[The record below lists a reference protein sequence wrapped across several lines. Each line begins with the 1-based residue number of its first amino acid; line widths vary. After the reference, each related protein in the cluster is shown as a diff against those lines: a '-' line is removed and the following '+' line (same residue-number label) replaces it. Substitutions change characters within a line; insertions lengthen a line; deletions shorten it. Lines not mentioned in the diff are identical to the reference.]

1 MRSST
6 APIDA
11 ATENPRVEDK
21 ERPIIEKC
29 GKSGSRLMTF
39 TKTSFANFEAY
50 LSAEASD
57 LPERRCEY
65 WDGEL
70 VPVMTESIGN
80 DDIANYLYLLLI
92 QMGIYRKLIRPG
104 KVEVEV
110 IGKPKTRFPDLTVLD
125 DVHLTLLEKRAT
137 ITRKMPPPR
146 LVVEVVSPGDESED
160 NYKRDYLDKRD
171 QYAAIAIPEYW
182 IVDPDRAWI
191 MVGTWVSGAHQF
203 ETFTGNEAI
212 VSPTFPKLTLT
223 ALHVLNA

>member
-1 MRSST
+1 MT
-6 APIDA
+6 V
-11 ATENPRVEDK
+11 TQ
-21 ERPIIEKC
+21 
-29 GKSGSRLMTF
+29 SR
-39 TKTSFANFEAY
+39 FASFEAY
-50 LSAEASD
+50 LSAEPSD
-57 LPERRCEY
+57 LPEGRCEY

-104 KVEVEV
+104 RVEVEV

-160 NYKRDYLDKRD
+160 NYKRDYLEKRD
-171 QYAAIAIPEYW
+171 QYAAIDIPEYW
-182 IVDPDRAWI
+182 LIDPDRAWVR
-191 MVGTWVSGAHQF
+191 VGTLIEGQYQF
-203 ETFTGNEAI
+203 ATFMGNDAI
-212 VSPTFPKLTLT
+212 VSPTFPNLNLT
-223 ALHVLNA
+223 AAIVLGA

>member
-1 MRSST
+1 
-6 APIDA
+6 
-11 ATENPRVEDK
+11 
-21 ERPIIEKC
+21 
-29 GKSGSRLMTF
+29 MTF
-39 TKTSFANFEAY
+39 TKARFASFEAY
-50 LSAEASD
+50 LTAAESD
-57 LPERRCEY
+57 LPEGRCEY

-92 QMGIYRKLIRPG
+92 QMGIYRKLLRPG

-125 DVHLTLLEKRAT
+125 EVHLTLLEKRAT

-160 NYKRDYLDKRD
+160 NYTRDYLDKRD

-191 MVGTWVSGAHQF
+191 MVGILISGAYQF
-203 ETFTGNEAI
+203 ETFTDNQTI
-212 VSPTFPKLTLT
+212 VSPTFPELKLT
-223 ALHVLNA
+223 AAIVLNA